1 MKVRIKFVEPVLGT
15 LSGNKDA
22 ATDFILSKNPAKV
35 PAQDEIEALPEE
47 EALEKSSTIFPKEDG
62 KPFIWNYQLKG
73 FFKDSCLA
81 LIMSNKMKQEELKK
95 VGLTKYLYKRTIDMM
110 LFVRPRKMFL
120 TIPEGSKI
128 QLLTGEEIDYLVN
141 KTNCERPLR
150 GQTMRGERISL
161 ARSEMLPAG
170 TTFEA
175 DIMLLDKKL
184 EDFLKPWLDYGALRG
199 LLQWRNSGMGSFVYE
214 VL

>member
-35 PAQDEIEALPEE
+35 PAQDEIEALPED
-47 EALEKSSTIFPKEDG
+47 EALEKSSTIFPREDG
-62 KPFIWNYQLKG
+62 RPFIWDYQLKG

-81 LIMSNKMKQEELKK
+81 LIMSGKMTQEELKK
-95 VGLTKYLYKRTIDMM
+95 IGLTKYLYKRTIDMM

-120 TIPEGSKI
+120 TIPEGGKI
-128 QLLTGEEIDYLVN
+128 EF
-141 KTNCERPLR
+141 CERPLR

-175 DIMLLDKKL
+175 EIMLLDKKL